1 MANTV
6 TRLLRGLGAFAGL
19 CLYLGTSVA
28 QPASAPI
35 RMIPLPA
42 PVAET
47 RLTETTQGEIWFDS
61 RAPFDFDLLLN
72 HLDRVPKISTFAYLF
87 LPHGASAKA
96 PVPAMVVLPGSGGL
110 KLGRQ
115 MLHANNLVA
124 AGYAALVV
132 DYYASRNVN
141 DDTVPYAVM
150 VSNVTEFD
158 VVTDAYSALKAL
170 NRHPAIDPKRIGVM
184 GFSYGGIATRLAMDS
199 RLKKLL
205 APDVAPFAAHV
216 DYYGPCFQDIRT
228 RATTGAPLLSLRGA
242 HDASNDLVQC
252 TAREEQL
259 RAAGSEVSSRIYAT
273 AGHSWDNLGARVMGN
288 ANYLRGC
295 EMLYDDKGF
304 ASVKGKQMITARDP
318 LDRDSRYALRM
329 GSDRF
334 FEGCVKN
341 GYFVGRDQPVYE
353 DSNRE
358 LLRFLDEKLAQKPL
372 RRSP

>member
-1 MANTV
+1 MVRKSLVLPALALV
-6 TRLLRGLGAFAGL
+6 ACLWGLAGP
-19 CLYLGTSVA
+19 SAA
-28 QPASAPI
+28 QSRAAPLK
-35 RMIPLPA
+35 MIPLPA
-42 PVAET
+42 PVQET

-72 HLDRVPKISTFAYLF
+72 HLQRVPRISTLGYLF

-170 NRHPAIDPKRIGVM
+170 NRHPAIDPRRIGVM

-199 RLKKLL
+199 RLKTLL
-205 APDVAPFAAHV
+205 APSVPPFAAHV

-228 RATTGAPLLSLRGA
+228 RATTKAPLLTLRGA

-252 TAREEQL
+252 TVREEAL
-259 RAAGSEVSSRIYAT
+259 RAAGSEVSSHIYAT
-273 AGHSWDNLGARVMGN
+273 AGHSWDNLGERVVGT

-295 EMLYDDKGF
+295 EMVYDDQGF
-304 ASVKGKQMITARDP
+304 ASVQGRPMITSSDP
-318 LDRDSRYALRM
+318 LDRDARYALRM
-329 GSDRF
+329 RSDRF
-334 FEGCVKN
+334 FDGCVKN
-341 GYFVGRDQPVYE
+341 GYIVGRDQPVYE
-353 DSNRE
+353 HSNRE
-358 LLRFLDEKLAQKPL
+358 LLEFLDRTLGG
-372 RRSP
+372 RRP